1 MATSKND
8 SSRQITP
15 LAAFAFLAIMAALMS
30 SAEAAAMA
38 QRHGVSRMV
47 LVGEDQQPS
56 LFLLLGPDGWVQQ
69 QPMVFGGSAAPRNRF
84 LPPLSRGT
92 SYRGNE
98 VVGEDSG
105 VAEGKVEKKWSRFE
119 PSIRFF

>member
-30 SAEAAAMA
+30 SAETAAMP
-38 QRHGVSRMV
+38 QSHGVSRMV

-56 LFLLLGPDGWVQQ
+56 LFLLLGPHGWVQQ

-84 LPPLSRGT
+84 LPPLSSGT
-92 SYRGNE
+92 RGNK
-98 VVGEDSG
+98 VGEDSG